1 MESMRSSTTSR
12 ARPRFD
18 VRRGAEVHED
28 IVEKGGDSPTW
39 IPIVVEVVK
48 RIALDK
54 REFTSDEIWAEAAA
68 KVNVPFE
75 PRMMGN
81 ALRTAQQNG
90 WIEKTDRVRKSA
102 RPACHGRPVAI
113 WRSLLW
119 KKSR

>member
-1 MESMRSSTTSR
+1 MESMAKTTTSR

-18 VRRGAEVHED
+18 VRRGNVVRED
-28 IVEKGGDSPTW
+28 IVDKHDSPTW
-39 IPIVVEVVK
+39 IPIVVEAVK

-54 REFTSDEIWAEAAA
+54 REFTSDEVWAETET
-68 KVNVPFE
+68 KVHIPFE

-102 RPACHGRPVAI
+102 RAACHGRPVAI